1 MLNSPFLCQET
12 HQPKANYHLRL
23 TPLKTM
29 QKCLWKQLWHLVI
42 ITQCHHV
49 YFSMW
54 DAVLSCTF
62 ILSLTACWINTEL
75 LCVPISSPADGSLYL
90 YQLTTPS
97 KCQTVSCQ
105 LPRQHLQNRNVT
117 VSELSVYFISFWCH
131 RKRTPVWRTPKLHN
145 IYESNVQGFLTKH
158 VFLLYY
164 LFI

>member
-1 MLNSPFLCQET
+1 M
-12 HQPKANYHLRL
+12 
-23 TPLKTM
+23 PLKATLASCYHYSVPS
-29 QKCLWKQLWHLVI
+29 CLLFYVRCSPVMYLHFK
-42 ITQCHHV
+42 
-49 YFSMW
+49 F
-54 DAVLSCTF
+54 
-62 ILSLTACWINTEL
+62 ACWINTEL